1 MRTLDPMEGKN
12 TTARP
17 GPLLCGASI
26 FGLAVWSGVLLFLPR
41 VQGIGWG
48 TYLSAV
54 LMALL
59 FAVLLAGHLS
69 AEIRF
74 RPEEGIAAK
83 TFFRKMQCRWNGIQ
97 RVEVRPL
104 LPGVTIYLI
113 CTVRGPVVF
122 TSLWRNHRRLLAL
135 LQERARFA

>member
-1 MRTLDPMEGKN
+1 MEGKN
-12 TTARP
+12 ATTRP

-26 FGLAVWSGVLLFLPR
+26 FGLVVWCAVLLILPR
-41 VQGIGWG
+41 IPGIGVG

-69 AEIRF
+69 TEIRF
-74 RPEEGIAAK
+74 RDDEGIAAR
-83 TFFRKMQCRWNGIQ
+83 TLFRKMKCRWNGID

-122 TSLWRNHRRLLAL
+122 TSLWRNHRVLLTM
-135 LQERARFA
+135 LQERARMA

>member
-1 MRTLDPMEGKN
+1 MEGN
-12 TTARP
+12 TLTARP
-17 GPLLCGASI
+17 GPLLFGTTI
-26 FGLAVWSGVLLFLPR
+26 FGLMVWLSVLLFLPR
-41 VQGIGWG
+41 VQGIGTW

-69 AEIRF
+69 TEINF
-74 RPEEGIAAK
+74 RKEGISAR
-83 TFFRKMQCRWNGIQ
+83 TFFRTLKCRWNGVD

-122 TSLWRNHRRLLAL
+122 TSLWKNHRSLVDAL
-135 LQERARFA
+135 RERTRFG